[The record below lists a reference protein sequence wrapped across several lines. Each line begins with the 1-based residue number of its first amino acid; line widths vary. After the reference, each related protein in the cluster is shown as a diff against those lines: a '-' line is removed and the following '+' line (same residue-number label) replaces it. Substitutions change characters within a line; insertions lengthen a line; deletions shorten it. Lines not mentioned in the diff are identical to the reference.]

1 MCCELLVSAESVFP
15 YKMVLRKAKAKAK
28 VEKQI
33 GKGKHKNMNASAL
46 HANVLMGCFYQG
58 K

>member
-15 YKMVLRKAKAKAK
+15 YKMVLQKAKAKAK

-33 GKGKHKNMNASAL
+33 GKGNTNT
-46 HANVLMGCFYQG
+46 
-58 K
+58 